1 MLLHGVIDSPDIP
14 LNVSRSYL
22 QSDRNVKKISSY
34 ITKKVAEKLLE
45 IYKNQKE
52 EYESKWKDIST
63 FVKYGMISDE
73 SFAEKAMKFALVQN
87 IDNQSFIFEDY
98 KEKVKANQTDK
109 HNKVVILYTNN
120 VVAQDGLIAA
130 CKQKGYDVV
139 EMSEAID
146 NHFMQHLEYKM
157 GDVVFVRIDSETI
170 NNLIQKDEK
179 VESVLSEKEQE
190 QVKTIFEGIAVES
203 KGATVQLQAMGVDD
217 SPVVITKPEFMRR
230 MKEMQQLQGMNF
242 GDFPDMYQVVVNTN
256 HPLVANKLL
265 TVKEEAAQKELAT
278 YLYQLAQLNHGMLK
292 GSELSAFVA
301 NSLKFLH

>member
-1 MLLHGVIDSPDIP
+1 
-14 LNVSRSYL
+14 
-22 QSDRNVKKISSY
+22 
-34 ITKKVAEKLLE
+34 
-45 IYKNQKE
+45 
-52 EYESKWKDIST
+52 
-63 FVKYGMISDE
+63 
-73 SFAEKAMKFALVQN
+73 
-87 IDNQSFIFEDY
+87 
-98 KEKVKANQTDK
+98 
-109 HNKVVILYTNN
+109 
-120 VVAQDGLIAA
+120 
-130 CKQKGYDVV
+130 
-139 EMSEAID
+139 
-146 NHFMQHLEYKM
+146 
-157 GDVVFVRIDSETI
+157 
-170 NNLIQKDEK
+170 
-179 VESVLSEKEQE
+179 
-190 QVKTIFEGIAVES
+190 VKTIFEGIAVES